1 MVEENYREV
10 KVNYSITNI
19 ETVDAKDTV
28 SPFSFLDFIQYT
40 KIDYTPEEYSS
51 FYTAYLKKYYALKT
65 TSKQSQEEH
74 FKEYYRQFIE
84 EIVISYTT
92 ENEKRFL
99 QKIDF
104 TDPADL
110 DIAIPFFANK
120 LKEVALFYKKRRDES
135 KYVIERNK
143 LKGSTTGVEKAIFD
157 NIYNYILTAED
168 TLNAKTFN
176 IDSVTA
182 KLGINIEEY
191 IDVYGNYFDLPRTKV
206 SEDSTRD
213 ELYSSNLND
222 IDAKYYI
229 DPLGIQALT
238 TTSFLSG
245 IEAFKINPPVI
256 TADTFDAICDPDN
269 PLAELFS
276 NETKGGLTIA
286 DVYRLKRQLLSK
298 YVGTDIYYLDTSVT
312 PAVSG
317 LLIRSENPTNNL
329 LNLQTADTATV
340 PSNDAKLLR
349 DIGLFFEPDDIGLF
363 KLNADNYTYSIDRSN
378 LESDFFYVFPDP
390 NLYGNV
396 STNPQSEYPVQFRI
410 DNRRNSRNVSS
421 GLASGDPLIDNK
433 ATTFESYTTKER
445 STSEL
450 KNLNTISEKLNFSD
464 LYNEGAISK
473 YQFDSYGNEYALFKA
488 SLPKAR
494 VAPANA
500 NILNLIL
507 NGHTFYDIYE
517 GYNFNYSTASR
528 NGTTIRSG
536 LTANT
541 NGYANLSDFYTL
553 YFREFYPYQELAEA
567 VRNIVPVYRDGGA
580 FTFLDGSLLPEPFNG
595 WDLRFPGPHNYY
607 YTIFADATFPS
618 SDTAVTTDQAPLS
631 AVTTELEQSIITG
644 EVTFNFLT
652 DIKNYLSATDLTYR
666 YYECGY
672 FADDIKVNNDFNYEN
687 SYRYIDSIDTRAT
700 TTLAISSTGNL
711 LTKEERRSLEGKLYV
726 KNQSFSTSSPL
737 QSALELTFSKYSN
750 SIQYDIFNHIVDFD
764 IIGDNIFIETPNHL
778 VVDVINYDGSKFI
791 ISNNN
796 NTLFSINSASKIE
809 KFSNRLF
816 VERSNKAYF
825 TKFTAVTSNNA
836 KNYWSVIPSIYEYN
850 LSNNTYEKVFPV
862 STTTDILTTFQ
873 VSISGAGNNNFTPE
887 EVITPYLTFNSVNNL
902 FKLTYIVSDINE
914 LAHFVD
920 LELTIEGTNL
930 VLSNISKYDTT
941 NSLIRSSTFGNNSLF
956 ADISANS
963 GSYNINST
971 SFLLSA

>member
-1 MVEENYREV
+1 MVEENYREI
-10 KVNYSITNI
+10 KVNYSITNA
-19 ETVDAKDTV
+19 ETDDAKDTV

-40 KIDYTPEEYSS
+40 KVDYTPEEYSS
-51 FYTAYLKKYYALKT
+51 FYTAYLKKYYSLKGG
-65 TSKQSQEEH
+65 SKTEQNNL
-74 FKEYYRQFIE
+74 FKDYYREFIE

-120 LKEVALFYKKRRDES
+120 LKEVALFYKKRRDEG

-168 TLNAKTFN
+168 TLNSKTFD

-191 IDVYGNYFDLPRTKV
+191 IDVYGSYFDLPRTPTG
-206 SEDSTRD
+206 EDITRT

-222 IDAKYYI
+222 IDAKYYL
-229 DPLGIQALT
+229 DPLGIEALT
-238 TTSFLSG
+238 TTNFLSG
-245 IEAFKINPPVI
+245 LEAFKINPPTI
-256 TADTFDAICDPDN
+256 TAETFDAICDPDN
-269 PLAELFS
+269 PLAELFN
-276 NETKGGLTIA
+276 NETKGNLTIS

-298 YVGTDIYYLDTSVT
+298 YIGTDIYFLDTSVT

-317 LLIRSENPTNNL
+317 LLIQSENPTNNL

-340 PSNDAKLLR
+340 VSNDAKLLR
-349 DIGLFFEPDDIGLF
+349 DVGLFFEPDDIGLF
-363 KLNADNYTYSIDRSN
+363 KLNADNYSYTLDREN

-396 STNPQSEYPVQFRI
+396 STNPQSAYPVQFKI

-433 ATTFESYTTKER
+433 ASTFESYTTKER

-450 KNLNTISEKLNFSD
+450 QKLNTISEKINFSD

-473 YQFDSYGNEYALFKA
+473 YQFDSYGNEYALFK
-488 SLPKAR
+488 SSQPKAR
-494 VAPANA
+494 IEPANTS
-500 NILNLIL
+500 ILNLLL

-517 GYNFNYSTASR
+517 GYNFDYSTTSK

-541 NGYANLSDFYTL
+541 NGYSGLINFYTL
-553 YFREFYPYQELAEA
+553 YFREFFPYQELAES
-567 VRNIVPVYRDGGA
+567 VRNILPVYRDGGA
-580 FTFLDGSLLPEPFNG
+580 FTFLDGAPLPAPFDG
-595 WDLRFPGPHNYY
+595 WDPRFPGPRNYY
-607 YTIFADATFPS
+607 YSVYADATFPVDIS
-618 SDTAVTTDQAPLS
+618 VTTDQTPLS
-631 AVTTELEQSIITG
+631 TITSELEQAIITG
-644 EVTFNFLT
+644 EVEFNFLT
-652 DIKNYLSATDLTYR
+652 DVKNYLSATDLTYR
-666 YYECGY
+666 YYDCGY
-672 FADDIKVNNDFNYEN
+672 FADDLALDNDFNYEKE
-687 SYRYIDSIDTRAT
+687 YRYIDSVDPRAV

-711 LTKEERRSLEGKLYV
+711 LTKEERRSLEGALYV

-737 QSALELTFSKYSN
+737 QSALELTFSKYSD
-750 SIQYDIFNHIVDFD
+750 SVQYDIFNHATDFD
-764 IIGDNIFIETPNHL
+764 IIGDNIFIETPNNL
-778 VVDVINYDGSKFI
+778 VIDVINYDGSKFI

-796 NTLFSINSASKIE
+796 NTLFSINSANKLE
-809 KFSNRLF
+809 AFSNRLF
-816 VERSNKAYF
+816 VEKSNKAYF
-825 TKFTAVTSNNA
+825 TKFTAVTGNNA

-850 LSNNTYEKVFPV
+850 LSNNTNEKVFPD
-862 STTTDILTTFQ
+862 SITEDIITTFQ
-873 VSISGAGNNNFTPE
+873 VSVSGAENNNFTPE
-887 EVITPYLTFNSVNNL
+887 EIITPYLTFNSVNNL

-914 LAHFVD
+914 LAHFFD
-920 LELTIEGTNL
+920 IEFTIENNKL
-930 VLSNISKYDTT
+930 VISNVSRYDTN
-941 NSLIRSSTFGNNSLF
+941 NSLIRSSTFGSKSLF
-956 ADISANS
+956 AEISANS
-963 GSYNINST
+963 GSFNTNNFI
-971 SFLLSA
+971 LSA